1 MPAVAATAVAAG
13 LTPPALRPLAPSPPF
28 PSCPPAHW
36 PLWSCPRRHHPTKP
50 TPRRSS
56 GIRGRQRRR
65 RGSELRRRR
74 RRLPSVGQFPTTLSL
89 AYGRPPRRA
98 LHFAASSEPRLRLV
112 FSMRSQSAPSAAGR
126 PFSDSTPRRPAPT
139 TSRTVYP
146 APLRCNK
153 THTGQRHSS
162 QCTPAPLATLAPSRT
177 DAPLRMN
184 STTAFLTSR
193 RRVSAARC
201 HPESC

>member
-1 MPAVAATAVAAG
+1 VPAVAATAVAAG

-28 PSCPPAHW
+28 RSCPPAHW

-74 RRLPSVGQFPTTLSL
+74 RRLLAVGQFPTTPSL
-89 AYGRPPRRA
+89 AYRRPPRLA
-98 LHFAASSEPRLRLV
+98 LHFDASSGPR
-112 FSMRSQSAPSAAGR
+112 RSPASTKRSRSAPSAAGS
-126 PFSDSTPRRPAPT
+126 PFWDYTRHSPAPT
-139 TSRTVYP
+139 TSRT
-146 APLRCNK
+146 A
-153 THTGQRHSS
+153 S
-162 QCTPAPLATLAPSRT
+162 PAPLACNMTQNCQRHWSRCLPPSLVSLFPSIT
-177 DAPLRMN
+177 DLPWRM
-184 STTAFLTSR
+184 SFTTAVFTPI
-193 RRVSAARC
+193 RRVRTARC